1 MMAVLFSEEKAGHFT
16 LGFITLDNP
25 RSLNA
30 LDLKMLRAMGER
42 LLEWRERADIA
53 CVVLNAGSEKA
64 FCAGGDIKS
73 LVVGLQREETSVF
86 AGDYFTAEYFVDYL
100 IHVYPKPILCW
111 ADGITMGGGIGIMNG
126 ASCRMVTER
135 SVLAM
140 PEIAIGFFTDV
151 GATYF
156 LNRLPGKL
164 GPFLGLTGARLN
176 GFDAVALNLADG
188 WVNSEKKEVVFAQ
201 LRYLAWTGDPKEN
214 KQILRRYLAT
224 ESESHALRKSDLLK
238 HLDQI
243 ARLVDKAGIEEI
255 DAAFRRWS
263 GNDAWIE
270 SALQGYFAGSPTSA
284 KTIFEQLR
292 RGNDLTL
299 KEAFL
304 REWNMAMNYCNHAD
318 VVEGVRA
325 LLIDKDRRPR
335 WNPPVLA
342 EVGDEEVERFFSSP
356 SASSHLLARKLTETG
371 IG

>member
-1 MMAVLFSEEKAGHFT
+1 MGVLLSEKRAGHFT
-16 LGFITLDNP
+16 LGFVTLDNP

-30 LDLKMLRAMGER
+30 LDLKTLRAMGKK
-42 LLEWRERADIA
+42 LLEWRERAEIS
-53 CVVLNAGSEKA
+53 CVVLNADSEKA

-73 LVVGLQREETSVF
+73 LVAGLQKDENSAF
-86 AGDYFTAEYFVDYL
+86 ARKYFTAEYFVDYL

-126 ASCRMVTER
+126 ASCRVVTER

-164 GPFLGLTGARLN
+164 GLFLGLTGTRFN
-176 GFDAVALNLADG
+176 GIDAVAINMAEE
-188 WVNSEKKEVVFAQ
+188 WVKSEKKEAVFAGLQ
-201 LRYLAWTGDPKEN
+201 SLVWTKDPQEN
-214 KQILRRYLAT
+214 KQLLRRYLAN
-224 ESESHALRKSDLLK
+224 ESEAGDSRKSNLLR

-243 ARLVDKAGIEEI
+243 TRLVDKASIDEI
-255 DAAFRRWS
+255 DSVFRGWR

-270 SALQGYFAGSPTSA
+270 SALQGYFVGSPTSA

-292 RGNDLTL
+292 RGKALTL

-304 REWNMAMNYCNHAD
+304 REWNMAMNYCIRSD
-318 VVEGVRA
+318 VLEGVRA
-325 LLIDKDRRPR
+325 LLVDKDQKPR
-335 WNPPVLA
+335 WNPPVLSK
-342 EVGDEEVERFFSSP
+342 VKDEEVNWFFSAP
-356 SASSHLLARKLTETG
+356 SDSLNLLEQKIAEMG
-371 IG
+371 ME